1 MPEVIVYLAAGR
13 TLEQKK
19 GLMKDIT
26 DAVVKNANATI
37 DAVTVQIIEA
47 PLVDKMKGGVLFAER
62 PKK

>member
-1 MPEVIVYLAAGR
+1 
-13 TLEQKK
+13 
-19 GLMKDIT
+19 
-26 DAVVKNANATI
+26 VVKNANAPI